1 MTRPLQD
8 RHAVVTG
15 GGSGIGAAIAG
26 RLDGLGC
33 RVTVIGRDPV
43 KLEARA
49 AGLEQGFACVA
60 DVTDEAAV
68 ARAFAAAM
76 DRSGPISILIN
87 NAGAA
92 PSGGFLKSTGA
103 DWDSVL
109 AVNLTAAA
117 TCARAA
123 LPAML
128 DAGWGRIVNVAS
140 TAGLKGYP
148 YVTAYV
154 AAKHGLVGLTR
165 ALAVEFAGKGVTVNA
180 VCPGF
185 TDTDLVARS
194 VQAIA
199 GKTGRSTDEA
209 RAALAASNPHGRLIT
224 PDEVASAVAWLCLPE
239 SAAINGAALPVAGG
253 EV

>member
-1 MTRPLQD
+1 MSRPLHD

-15 GGSGIGAAIAG
+15 GGSGIGAAIAA
-26 RLDGLGC
+26 RLDGLSC
-33 RVTVIGRDPV
+33 RVTVIGRDKA

-49 AGLEQGFACVA
+49 AGLHQGFACVA
-60 DVTDEAAV
+60 DVTDDKAV
-68 ARAFAAAM
+68 GRAFAAATEHF
-76 DRSGPISILIN
+76 GPIAILIN

-92 PSGGFLKSTGA
+92 PSGGFLKTTGA
-103 DWDSVL
+103 DWDGVL

-123 LPAML
+123 LPSML
-128 DAGWGRIVNVAS
+128 GAGWGRIVNVAS

-148 YVTAYV
+148 YVAAYV

-194 VQAIA
+194 VEAIA
-199 GKTGRSTDEA
+199 GKTGRSPDEA
-209 RAALAASNPHGRLIT
+209 LAALAASNPQGRLIT

-239 SAAINGAALPVAGG
+239 SGAINGAALPVAGG